1 MWFMQH
7 PLSSDRPVLTDF
19 SASKPEQAASAYV
32 TTSIRMADGR
42 VAVRRTASGLLT
54 RGVARPGCRFL
65 AVGHRGVRMLLAAQ
79 SIISASDKS
88 HPGTSTASFGPFG
101 AASLRS
107 YRVHG
112 RAGSNSSGEMV
123 RGRDEQVQIRQET
136 DRKVGGCVQIV

>member
-1 MWFMQH
+1 MWYTQH

-19 SASKPEQAASAYV
+19 SVSKPERAASAYV

-42 VAVRRTASGLLT
+42 VAGTQNSLRIADSGRRK
-54 RGVARPGCRFL
+54 ARLPLPRSRSSWCANVIG
-65 AVGHRGVRMLLAAQ
+65 AQ

-112 RAGSNSSGEMV
+112 RAGSNSSG
-123 RGRDEQVQIRQET
+123 RDGTWE
-136 DRKVGGCVQIV
+136 